1 MNLFSR
7 KTTPRT
13 FVYAGGDDTP
23 LGLQNKQSE
32 LTRKKPFEHENIT
45 AAAR

>member
-23 LGLQNKQSE
+23 LGLQKKQSE
-32 LTRKKPFEHENIT
+32 LTGKKASEHENIT
-45 AAAR
+45 DAAR